1 MSKLHADYYADSME
15 QLESPLV
22 RNEKIAEDTFL
33 LRVSAPAI
41 AQKVV
46 PGQFV
51 MIRMSHSDAPLIEE
65 LSRSMT
71 SSKMKRERRNGSI
84 WFTSARDL
92 SLQRSLFHL

>member
-51 MIRMSHSDAPLIEE
+51 MIRMSHSDAPF
-65 LSRSMT
+65 SRSMT

>member
-46 PGQFV
+46 PGQFG
-51 MIRMSHSDAPLIEE
+51 A
-65 LSRSMT
+65 
-71 SSKMKRERRNGSI
+71 
-84 WFTSARDL
+84 
-92 SLQRSLFHL
+92 